1 MKARYQDCKIAD
13 KFVSGGWPKTLAKNF
28 AGEINK
34 KEFIENADDNVF
46 DRVKYFVITDKSA
59 PASMKVIEKQ
69 LEFMKDIIDDKKS
82 RRQPP

>member
-1 MKARYQDCKIAD
+1 MAEDTRQE
-13 KFVSGGWPKTLAKNF
+13 LR
-28 AGEINK
+28 GEINK

-69 LEFMKDIIDDKKS
+69 LEFMKDIIDDKNISAATTLTAEAKWPGCMS
-82 RRQPP
+82 